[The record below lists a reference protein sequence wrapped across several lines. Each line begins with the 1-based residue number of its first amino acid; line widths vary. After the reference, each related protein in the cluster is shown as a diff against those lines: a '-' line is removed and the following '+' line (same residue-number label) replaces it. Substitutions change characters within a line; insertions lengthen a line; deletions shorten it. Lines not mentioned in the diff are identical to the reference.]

1 MPAYVIAEIN
11 ITNPVR
17 YEDYKKRTPGIIAK
31 FGGRFIARGG
41 QTEVLEGDDK
51 PGRVVIVEFPD
62 AAQARKWYS
71 SVEYTEAKKIR
82 QEASTGRMILIDGI

>member
-1 MPAYVIAEIN
+1 MPAYVIAEIQ

-17 YEDYKKRTPGIIAK
+17 YEDYKKLTPGIITR

-41 QTEVLEGDDK
+41 QIEMLEGDDK
-51 PGRVVIVEFPD
+51 PGRWVIVEFPD
-62 AAQARKWYS
+62 AARARQWYG

-82 QEASTGRMILIDGI
+82 QEASTGRMILVEGI